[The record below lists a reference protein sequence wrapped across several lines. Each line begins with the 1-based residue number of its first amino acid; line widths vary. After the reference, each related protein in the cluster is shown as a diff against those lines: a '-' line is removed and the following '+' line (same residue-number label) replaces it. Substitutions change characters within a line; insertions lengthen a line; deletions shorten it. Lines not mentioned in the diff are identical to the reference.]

1 MPSGRKSRAFGLINW
16 ARAVEADRLTASARH
31 VLLLLATYADAK
43 TRLCVPGVAR
53 LSRETGLARS
63 TVQTSLAQL
72 EESGLIV
79 RQRRHRDTDGGYTSN
94 IYELRPVG
102 SPEGDARPPGM
113 GSPTTGHGDARPPG
127 NKNSHDEQP
136 REQPENTPLA
146 GASGGN
152 HDLERFQ
159 ELLDEWPDE
168 LDEFQIEQARAKFE
182 RHLRYR
188 VDPQTMIDGAR
199 RLADSG
205 EYVPELRRWLVQQS
219 WKAI

>member
-16 ARAVEADRLTASARH
+16 ARAVEAERLTASARH

-43 TRLCVPGVAR
+43 TRLCSPGVAR

-63 TVQTSLAQL
+63 TVQAALAQL
-72 EESGLIV
+72 VNARLIV
-79 RQRRHRDTDGGYTSN
+79 RRRRHRDSDGGYTSN
-94 IYELRPVG
+94 VYELCPAG
-102 SPEGDARPPGM
+102 FTEGDARSAGM

-136 REQPENTPLA
+136 REQPDNTPLA
-146 GASGGN
+146 DASGGN
-152 HDLERFQ
+152 RDVGKFH
-159 ELLDEWPDE
+159 ELLDEWPEE
-168 LDEFQIEQARAKFE
+168 LDASEIEQARVKFE

-205 EYVPELRRWLVQQS
+205 EYVPELRRWLVQQL
-219 WKAI
+219 WTEA